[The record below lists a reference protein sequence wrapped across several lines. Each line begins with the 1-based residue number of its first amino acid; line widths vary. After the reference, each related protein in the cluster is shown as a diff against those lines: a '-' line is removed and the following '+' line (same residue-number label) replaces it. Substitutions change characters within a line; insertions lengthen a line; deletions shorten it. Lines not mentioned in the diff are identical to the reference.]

1 MTIAKISPHCIW
13 SFIKRQ
19 TVCTSSGNELQ
30 NEWWL
35 VKTNNNEWYNER
47 QRVTTS
53 GTASDNEGDTSG
65 NEWERMTTSGTTN
78 ENEWKLIRASNR
90 ELFWFQNET
99 IYAMH
104 NYNMFSNIG
113 CLWIRKFPI
122 NFLTKETA
130 WKQGDAMLRNFGK
143 LSLRLEKMK
152 VWWLYH

>member
-1 MTIAKISPHCIW
+1 MT
-13 SFIKRQ
+13 
-19 TVCTSSGNELQ
+19 TS
-30 NEWWL
+30 
-35 VKTNNNEWYNER
+35 
-47 QRVTTS
+47 VTTS

-65 NEWERMTTSGTTN
+65 NKWERMTTSGTTN

-104 NYNMFSNIG
+104 NYHMFSNIG

-122 NFLTKETA
+122 NLLTKETA